1 MNILIVYAHPNPSSF
16 NANIL
21 EHVQKGLQETDHSV
35 TLLDLYKEQFNPVLI
50 FNEDKRRR
58 DLVYEEE
65 TERYRNLVKEADS
78 FIFIYPIWWW
88 GMPAILKGFI
98 DRVFVAGFAYKYE
111 GVMPKGLL
119 IGKTAWVINTL
130 DSPLWYVALLYR
142 SADWVIIKKGILR
155 FCGIRQIKRSVFQ
168 SIKTSKVAKREK
180 WLLEIKEK
188 AKKLW
193 VK

>member
-1 MNILIVYAHPNPSSF
+1 MNVLIIYAHPNPSSF
-16 NANIL
+16 NAAIL
-21 EHVQKGLQETDHSV
+21 EHVQKGLQKTNHFV
-35 TLLDLYKEQFNPVLI
+35 TLLDLYKEQFNPVLT

-65 TERYRNLVKEADS
+65 TEKYRRLVKEADS

-98 DRVFVAGFAYKYE
+98 DRVFVAGFAYTYE

-119 IGKTAWVINTL
+119 TEKTAWVINTL

-142 SADWVIIKKGILR
+142 SADWVTMKKGILR
-155 FCGIRQIKRSVFQ
+155 FCGIRHIKRSVFQ
-168 SIKTSKVAKREK
+168 SVKTSKAIKREK
-180 WLLEIKEK
+180 WLLEMQEK
-188 AKKLW
+188 AKKL
-193 VK
+193 

>member
-1 MNILIVYAHPNPSSF
+1 MNVLIIYAHPNPSSF
-16 NANIL
+16 NAAIL
-21 EHVQKGLQETDHSV
+21 ENVQKGLQKTNHFV

-65 TERYRNLVKEADS
+65 TAKYRKLIKEADF

-98 DRVFVAGFAYKYE
+98 DRVFVTGFAYKYE
-111 GVMPKGLL
+111 GALPKGLL
-119 IGKTAWVINTL
+119 IGKKAWVINTL

-142 SADWVIIKKGILR
+142 SADWVIMKKGILR

-168 SIKTSKVAKREK
+168 SVKTSKAIKREK
-180 WLLEIKEK
+180 WLLEMQEK
-188 AKKLW
+188 AKKL
-193 VK
+193 

>member
-1 MNILIVYAHPNPSSF
+1 MNVLIIYAHPNPSSF
-16 NANIL
+16 NAAIL
-21 EHVQKGLQETDHSV
+21 ENVQKGLQKTNHFV

-65 TERYRNLVKEADS
+65 TAKYRKLIKEADF

-88 GMPAILKGFI
+88 GIPAILKGFI
-98 DRVFVAGFAYKYE
+98 DRVFVTGFAYKYE
-111 GVMPKGLL
+111 GTLPKGLL
-119 IGKTAWVINTL
+119 IGKKAWVINTL

-142 SADWVIIKKGILR
+142 SADWVIMKKGILR

-168 SIKTSKVAKREK
+168 SVKTSKAIKREK
-180 WLLEIKEK
+180 WLLEMQEK
-188 AKKLW
+188 AKKL
-193 VK
+193 

>member
-1 MNILIVYAHPNPSSF
+1 MHVLIIYAHPNPSSF
-16 NANIL
+16 NASIL
-21 EHVQKGLQETDHSV
+21 EHVQKGLQKTNHSV
-35 TLLDLYKEQFNPVLI
+35 TLLDLYKEQFDPVLI

-111 GVMPKGLL
+111 GALPKGLL
-119 IGKTAWVINTL
+119 TGKKAWVINTL

-142 SADWVIIKKGILR
+142 SADWIIMRKGILR

-168 SIKTSKVAKREK
+168 SVKTSKATKREK
-180 WLLEIKEK
+180 WLLNIREK
-188 AKKLW
+188 AGQL
-193 VK
+193 

>member
-1 MNILIVYAHPNPSSF
+1 MNVLIIYAHPNPSSF
-16 NANIL
+16 NASIL
-21 EHVQKGLQETDHSV
+21 EHVQKGLQKTNHFV

-65 TERYRNLVKEADS
+65 IEKYRTLVKEADS

-111 GVMPKGLL
+111 GVIPKGLL
-119 IGKTAWVINTL
+119 TRKTAWVINTL

-142 SADWVIIKKGILR
+142 SADWVIMKKGILR

-168 SIKTSKVAKREK
+168 SVKTSKAAKREK
-180 WLLEIKEK
+180 WLMEIHQK
-188 AKKLW
+188 AKNL
-193 VK
+193 

>member
-1 MNILIVYAHPNPSSF
+1 MNVLIIYAHPNPSSF
-16 NANIL
+16 NAAIL
-21 EHVQKGLQETDHSV
+21 EHVQKGLQKTNHFV

-58 DLVYEEE
+58 DLVYEGE
-65 TERYRNLVKEADS
+65 TEKYRRLIKETDF

-98 DRVFVAGFAYKYE
+98 DRVFVTGFAYKYE
-111 GVMPKGLL
+111 GALPKGLL
-119 IGKTAWVINTL
+119 IGKKAWVINTL

-142 SADWVIIKKGILR
+142 SADWVIMKKGILR

-168 SIKTSKVAKREK
+168 SVKTSKAIKREK
-180 WLLEIKEK
+180 WLLEIQEN
-188 AKKLW
+188 AKKL
-193 VK
+193 

>member
-1 MNILIVYAHPNPSSF
+1 MNVLIIYAHPNPSSF
-16 NANIL
+16 NAAIL
-21 EHVQKGLQETDHSV
+21 EHVQKGLQETNHFV

-65 TERYRNLVKEADS
+65 TEKYRRLIKEADF

-98 DRVFVAGFAYKYE
+98 DRVFVTGFAYKYE
-111 GVMPKGLL
+111 GALPKGLL
-119 IGKTAWVINTL
+119 IGKKAWVINTL

-142 SADWVIIKKGILR
+142 SADWVIMKKGILR

-168 SIKTSKVAKREK
+168 SVKTSKAIKREK
-180 WLLEIKEK
+180 WLLEMQEK
-188 AKKLW
+188 AKKL
-193 VK
+193 